1 MDNLLTPGDVAEKLK
16 ISVYTVKNYL
26 RKGIIKGIK
35 VGDLWRIREEDLE
48 EFIAQKLHKNCTN

>member
-1 MDNLLTPGDVAEKLK
+1 MDKLLTPEEVAEKLK

-35 VGDLWRIREEDLE
+35 VGDLWRVRERDLE
-48 EFIAQKLHKNCTN
+48 EFIQKQLNK

>member
-1 MDNLLTPGDVAEKLK
+1 MNNLLTPGDVAERLK

-26 RKGIIKGIK
+26 RKGTIKGIK

-48 EFIAQKLHKNCTN
+48 EFIEKGRQNEQG

>member
-1 MDNLLTPGDVAEKLK
+1 LDNLLTPTEVADKLR

-35 VGDLWRIREEDLE
+35 VGDLWRVREEDLE
-48 EFIAQKLHKNCTN
+48 EFVKKKVEK